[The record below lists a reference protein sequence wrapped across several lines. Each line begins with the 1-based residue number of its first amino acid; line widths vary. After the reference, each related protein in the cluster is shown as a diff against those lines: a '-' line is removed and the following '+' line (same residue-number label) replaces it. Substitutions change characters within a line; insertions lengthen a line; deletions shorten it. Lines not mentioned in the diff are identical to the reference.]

1 MSSMIFETERL
12 GARPWRMEDLE
23 DAFNIYGDPAVGRFI
38 GGHVAD
44 IDAQRERL
52 AMYISRTENWA
63 PRGMG
68 GWALELKGCDVIV
81 GSALL
86 KPIPFSADAEREADE
101 EDIEVGWHLAQ
112 EHWGYGYATEAA
124 LGAIEH
130 GFKSLG
136 LARIVAVVNPENE
149 RSLRVAE
156 RLGMRRLPDTN
167 RYYDQSLALFEITR
181 EDWIDGSSAWR

>member
-1 MSSMIFETERL
+1 MIFETERL
-12 GARPWRMEDLE
+12 VARPWTMSDLE
-23 DAFNIYGDPAVGRFI
+23 SAFNIYGDPVVGRFI

-52 AMYISRTENWA
+52 ALYISRTENWS

-86 KPIPFSADAEREADE
+86 KPIPFSADYNPAPEE

-112 EHWGYGYATEAA
+112 EHWGYGYASEAA
-124 LGAIEH
+124 AGALTH
-130 GFKSLG
+130 GFDKLG
-136 LARIVAVVNPENE
+136 LERIVAVVNPENE

-167 RYYDQSLALFEITR
+167 RYYEQSLALFEMML
-181 EDWIDGSSAWR
+181 EDWIEHGPPRIRS